1 MTSGFLSLLGT
12 RRFWPLFWTQFLGAF
27 NDNFF
32 KQAMGLMLVYRI
44 GAEGHLDSSAL
55 IALAGATFVA
65 PSILISALAGSMA
78 DTIDK
83 AKLARW
89 LKLWEIILMVM
100 AAGALVSGSLPALF
114 GVLFLLGGQSALF
127 GPVKYGLLPDHLKDD
142 ELVRGNAL
150 IECAT
155 FVAILIGSLLGGAL
169 IGESYGLMSVSI
181 GIVLFGVLGFAT
193 SRFIPPA
200 PSAMPN
206 QPLSYN
212 LVSDT
217 IALIDEAR
225 HLRGVWLPILG
236 ISWFWTIG
244 ATLFA
249 VVPAVAHD
257 HMGGAE
263 AVASFFLAVFSVGI
277 GTGSMACARWL
288 KGEITARTVP
298 FAALA
303 ISILLLVFASVLAS
317 LPMPRDHGQT
327 LLQVLGSP
335 KGITVSLFLFSL
347 SVAAGFYVV
356 PLYALLQ
363 HAAPM
368 GHKARM
374 IGANNV
380 VNSLM
385 TVAGAAVTAI
395 LTGMLH
401 LPVAAVMTVLAL
413 LNLIAVAAMV
423 RLLSRVVLKSIAH
436 VILVTL
442 FRVEV
447 TGAENFKKLGA
458 RSIIVAN
465 HQSFLDAAVIASFMP
480 GDPIFAINTEIAKKW
495 WVKPL
500 LSLVDAARIDPTSP
514 MALKS
519 LAREVEKGR
528 TLVIFPE
535 GRLTTTGSLM
545 KVYEGP
551 GLVADKTSAEIMPVR
566 LEGLQYTFFTHLKN
580 RVARHLTPK
589 VYMSILPP
597 RRLTTDPSLTGRNR
611 RRAAGL
617 QLYDIMSE
625 TLFTTTDIDKTLFH
639 SLIEAASL
647 NRRGHVIVEDMGFSP
662 LNYGRLLAGAFVLGR
677 KFKGFTQTGEFV
689 GVLLPNSVAAI
700 VAFFALHAFG
710 RVPAM
715 LNTSV
720 GLQGLLAACRTG
732 GIQTVLCA
740 HRFVEKA
747 KLADVLAALEAQ
759 VKVVYL
765 DDIQPKVSVFDKIGG
780 LISSFLPS
788 EIAHQGSP
796 DDPAVVLFTSGS
808 EGTPK
813 GVVLSHRNLQ
823 ANRHQVSSR
832 IALNTQDIVFNP
844 LPMFHS
850 FGLTV
855 GTLLPIL
862 AGIRTFLYPTPLHY
876 RIIPELVYQ
885 TNATIF
891 FGTDTFLRGYART
904 ANAYD
909 FHTVRLVA
917 AGAEK
922 ITDETRRIWAQ
933 QFGLRILEGYG
944 ATETSPVIAFNTP
957 MHCRFNT
964 VGRIMPGIEARVEPV
979 AGIAEGGRLHVK
991 GPNVMLGY
999 LRDTA
1004 PGVIEPVSDGW
1015 YDTGDIITTD
1025 ADGYISIRGRAKR
1038 FAKIAGEMVS
1048 LAAIEAFAISLSPSF
1063 KHAAM
1068 ARPDERKGERV
1079 ILLTEDP
1086 DLKRPKYAEAASA
1099 AGIAEIMFPRD
1110 FIFIEKIPVF
1120 PTGKI
1125 DYVAIEQHLD
1135 AERHEHA
1142 MT

>member
-1 MTSGFLSLLGT
+1 MMSGFLSLLRT

-27 NDNFF
+27 NDNFY

-44 GAEGHLDSSAL
+44 GTAQHLDSAAL

-65 PSILISALAGSMA
+65 PSILISALAGRMA

-114 GVLFLLGGQSALF
+114 GVLFLLGCQSALF

-142 ELVRGNAL
+142 ELLRGNAL

-155 FVAILIGSLLGGAL
+155 FVAILAGSLLGGAL
-169 IGESYGLMSVSI
+169 IGESYGLTSVST
-181 GIVLFGVLGFAT
+181 GIVLLGILGFAT

-200 PSAMPN
+200 PAAIPN
-206 QPLSYN
+206 QPLSFN

-217 IALIDEAR
+217 IALIGEAR
-225 HLRGVWLPILG
+225 QLRGVWLPILG

-263 AVASFFLAVFSVGI
+263 TVASFFLAVFSVGI

-298 FAALA
+298 FAALV
-303 ISILLLVFASVLAS
+303 ISILLLAFASVLAS
-317 LPMPRDHGQT
+317 LPVPQDHGQT
-327 LLQVLGSP
+327 LLQVLGSS
-335 KGITVSLFLFSL
+335 KGITVSLFLLSL
-347 SVAAGFYVV
+347 SAAAGFYAV
-356 PLYALLQ
+356 PLYAILQ
-363 HAAPM
+363 HEAPL

-380 VNSLM
+380 VNSVM
-385 TVAGAAVTAI
+385 TVAGAAFTAV
-395 LTGMLH
+395 LTGVLH
-401 LPVAAVMTVLAL
+401 VHLAAVMTILAL
-413 LNLIAVAAMV
+413 LNLVAVAVMV
-423 RLLSRVVLKSIAH
+423 RLLPRVVLKSVARAL
-436 VILVTL
+436 LVTL

-447 TGAENFKKLGA
+447 TGAENFKTLGP

-465 HQSFLDAAVIASFMP
+465 HQSFLDAAVIAAFMP
-480 GDPIFAINTEIAKKW
+480 GNPIFAINTEIAKKW
-495 WVKPL
+495 WVRPL
-500 LSLVDAARIDPTSP
+500 LRLVDAARIDPSSP

-519 LAREVEKGR
+519 LTREVENGR

-551 GLVADKTSAEIMPVR
+551 GLVADKTSAEIMPLR
-566 LEGLQYTFFTHLKN
+566 LDGLQYTFFTHLKN

-589 VYMSILPP
+589 VYMSVLPP
-597 RRLTTDPSLTGRNR
+597 RHLTTDPSLTGRAR

-617 QLYDIMSE
+617 QLYDMMAE

-647 NRRGHVIVEDMGFSP
+647 NRRGHLIVEDMSFSP
-662 LNYGRLLAGAFVLGR
+662 LSYGRLLAGSFVLGR
-677 KFKGFTQTGEFV
+677 KFKSFTKPGEFV
-689 GVLLPNSVAAI
+689 GVLLPNSAAAV

-715 LNTSV
+715 LNTST
-720 GLQGLLAACRTG
+720 GLQGILAACRTG
-732 GIQTVLCA
+732 GLKTVLCA

-747 KLADVLAALEAQ
+747 NLKEVLAGLEAE
-759 VKVVYL
+759 VNVVYL
-765 DDIQPKVSVFDKIGG
+765 DDIQPKINVFDKIGG

-788 EIAHQGSP
+788 EFAHKGNP
-796 DDPAVVLFTSGS
+796 NDPAAVLFTSGS
-808 EGTPK
+808 EGAPK
-813 GVVLSHRNLQ
+813 GVVLSHRNIQ
-823 ANRHQVSSR
+823 ANRHQVTSR

-876 RIIPELVYQ
+876 RVIPELVYQ

-922 ITDETRRIWAQ
+922 VTDETRRIWSQ

-957 MHCRFNT
+957 MHCRYNT
-964 VGRIMPGIEARVEPV
+964 VGRVMPGIEARMEPV
-979 AGIAEGGRLHVK
+979 DGIAEGGRLHVK

-1004 PGVIEPVSDGW
+1004 PGVIEPLTDGW
-1015 YDTGDIITTD
+1015 YDTGDIIATD
-1025 ADGYISIRGRAKR
+1025 ADGYISIQGRAKR

-1048 LAAIEAFAISLSPSF
+1048 LAAVESFATSLSPSF
-1063 KHAAM
+1063 KHAAL

-1086 DLKRPKYAEAASA
+1086 DLKRPQYAAAASA
-1099 AGIAEIMFPRD
+1099 AGIGEIMFPRD
-1110 FIFIEKIPVF
+1110 VIFVEKIPVF

-1125 DYVAIEQHLD
+1125 DYRAIEQHLG
-1135 AERHEHA
+1135 AECQEPA
-1142 MT
+1142 LT